1 MLFNY
6 DIIMLWIYKVL
17 LKGFCK
23 MNKIMERVVL
33 RIMIDIKKGLNK
45 FYIGET
51 EENTLAEVILS
62 DTSKDVIKIDHTFV
76 GEKLK
81 GKGAGKLL
89 IRKVVDFAIEENKKI
104 IPVCVF
110 AKKEFDKN
118 KEYESVLYK
127 ND

>member
-1 MLFNY
+1 
-6 DIIMLWIYKVL
+6 
-17 LKGFCK
+17 
-23 MNKIMERVVL
+23 MERMVL
-33 RIMIDIKKGLNK
+33 CIMFDIKKGLNK

-62 DTSKDVIKIDHTFV
+62 DTSKDVIKIEHTFV

-104 IPVCVF
+104 MPVCVF

-127 ND
+127 NA

>member
-1 MLFNY
+1 
-6 DIIMLWIYKVL
+6 
-17 LKGFCK
+17 

-76 GEKLK
+76 GEELK